1 MFFTA
6 WEINILAY
14 LYDFQV
20 TWTAPNEEELKGG
33 GSSGCIDFRAMV
45 IRRQDYWYMNDGSLT
60 YRICRDTSFVDP
72 SAGQEVSV
80 YLRHSV

>member
-1 MFFTA
+1 MK
-6 WEINILAY
+6 
-14 LYDFQV
+14 V
-20 TWTAPNEEELKGG
+20 SPP

-72 SAGQEVSV
+72 SAGQDVRVCIQHLTLCLFYISLKPKV
-80 YLRHSV
+80 IQIHTVTVTKLL